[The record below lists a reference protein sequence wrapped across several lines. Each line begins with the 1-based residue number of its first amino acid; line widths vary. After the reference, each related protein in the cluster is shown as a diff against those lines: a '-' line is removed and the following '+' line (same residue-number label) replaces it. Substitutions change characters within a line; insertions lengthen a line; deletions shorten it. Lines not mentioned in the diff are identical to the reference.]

1 MSDGVGPA
9 FERPVPPAV
18 LDVLSAAQAQG
29 FIGPGALSPHIA
41 HAFGFLAV
49 LDRARGRVLSFDD
62 RVLDL
67 GAGGGIPGLV
77 LAAECPGVPFSLLEG
92 SVRRAEFL
100 EEATGRCGL
109 RPQVAVV
116 AMRAEL
122 AGRDEA
128 LRGRCTVV
136 FSRSFGGPGDT
147 AECASPF
154 LCVDGHLVVSEPPAA
169 RQGVGWPPDGLALL
183 GLEPVPIEGNETR
196 YAVFRQARA
205 CPDRYPRRV
214 GVPRKRPLF

>member
-1 MSDGVGPA
+1 MSAGVGPP
-9 FERPVPPAV
+9 FERPVSPAV
-18 LDVLSAAQAQG
+18 LDVLSAAQNQG

-41 HAFGFLAV
+41 HALGFLAA
-49 LDRARGRVLSFDD
+49 LDRARGNVLSPAD

-77 LAAECPGVPFSLLEG
+77 LAAARPGVPFSLLEG
-92 SVRRAEFL
+92 SLRRAEFL
-100 EEATGRCGL
+100 EEAVDRCGL
-109 RPQVAVV
+109 RSQVAVV

-122 AGRDEA
+122 AGREEA

-136 FSRSFGGPGDT
+136 LARSFGGPGDT

-154 LCVDGHLVVSEPPAA
+154 LCVDGHLVVSEPPEA
-169 RQGVGWPPDGLALL
+169 RGGVGWPPEGLALL

-205 CPDRYPRRV
+205 CPERYPRRV
-214 GVPRKRPLF
+214 GVPRKRPVF